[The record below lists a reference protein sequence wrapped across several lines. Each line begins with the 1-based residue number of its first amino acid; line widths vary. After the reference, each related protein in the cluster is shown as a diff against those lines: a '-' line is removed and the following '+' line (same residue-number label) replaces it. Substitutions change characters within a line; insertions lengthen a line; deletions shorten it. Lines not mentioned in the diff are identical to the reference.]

1 MANEAVR
8 VLLPEESTRERVEA
22 AFRRRGWHLARVF
35 AQEQIQPA
43 QWQWVA
49 DPDDE
54 VSYMEDALF
63 RWRYLVL
70 YGPRSESIAADL
82 RAELPTF
89 SREEILGMWDAAWQD
104 REAETDA
111 LVGAAHALGIGAS
124 TASDPDIMAR
134 LAYGLRI
141 PQPEARLAVL
151 RAIGFTQWTEFYQ
164 GLKWFAANDPDQH
177 LRHYAEGLVLAMERS
192 GELEK
197 P

>member
-22 AFRRRGWHLARVF
+22 AFRRRGWYLARVF
-35 AQEQIQPA
+35 EQEQIQPA
-43 QWQWVA
+43 QWQWFA

-63 RWRYLVL
+63 RWRYLAL
-70 YGPRSESIAADL
+70 YGPRRESIAADL

-141 PQPEARLAVL
+141 PRPEVRLAVL
-151 RAIGFTQWTEFYQ
+151 RAIGFTQWTEFYD
-164 GLKWFAANDPDQH
+164 GLKWFAANDPDQD